1 FLSGVSCDGCR
12 SGNFSGNRYK
22 CLRCYDFDL
31 CQACYLS
38 NRFRPEGND
47 TTLTHSEDHPMQMIM
62 TQRDFGIN
70 LEAATYRAEP
80 TRTLG
85 TTRRPMLARRTARQP
100 AGVGVN
106 IGGGGP
112 TAQPPTVGIAT
123 GPATLGLPP
132 WSADISDVDEM
143 FRMVNLTRHIPTLPH
158 MPITAEMQ
166 RVSNQLFQ
174 PVANGT
180 GLLPTL
186 SSLRNVVTR
195 NSEYAQPRSSTA
207 GRQTSVATTL
217 PQIVRPLRVVSIYPS
232 TDSQVGT
239 PDELEP
245 FEELTEDDSSDVG
258 AFVDDVDVTQEEHED
273 HRLVLHIYKGCDHS
287 VASHTVCED
296 SAATAAPSDSEFEFT
311 FSACE
316 DSETSSNPGDNE
328 GGDSL
333 PLTENKL
340 SPFDRPLLKRDI
352 WRALR
357 SELTS
362 EEFETFTNVLRRE
375 PSRDLDE
382 NEGDPVAELAGREQ
396 EQVKTDDNREAQS
409 WLSLVYDV
417 PPLQSFSVGGYWNDK
432 RFLRQRKMNR
442 ESSISSGTESILD
455 KADIVLAMIRDIGV
469 VPPKGREYS
478 SHDFSLRRTLSQLD
492 LPNMSCG
499 ECEAISNE
507 SIESITAERL
517 RRDALLVA
525 SQQLQSESDIVTAI
539 STDTTIRSPHEI
551 QDGAPALQPA
561 SSSQVS
567 DGESSEDDDVSE
579 QSVRPDEVE
588 FLASDATSRA

>member
-1 FLSGVSCDGCR
+1 ML
-12 SGNFSGNRYK
+12 K
-22 CLRCYDFDL
+22 L
-31 CQACYLS
+31 
-38 NRFRPEGND
+38 
-47 TTLTHSEDHPMQMIM
+47 
-62 TQRDFGIN
+62 N

-273 HRLVLHIYKGCDHS
+273 HRSEMTMAVSDHS

-478 SHDFSLRRTLSQLD
+478 SHALRLD
-492 LPNMSCG
+492 GL
-499 ECEAISNE
+499 E
-507 SIESITAERL
+507 
-517 RRDALLVA
+517 DALLVA